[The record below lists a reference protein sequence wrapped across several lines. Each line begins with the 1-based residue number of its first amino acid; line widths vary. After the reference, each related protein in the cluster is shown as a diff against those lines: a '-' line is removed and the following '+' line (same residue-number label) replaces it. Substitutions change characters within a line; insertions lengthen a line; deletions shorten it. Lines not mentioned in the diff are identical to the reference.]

1 MDEQDSIEW
10 SHTQNIICH
19 SSNELK
25 MNQDSFLECSDDMI
39 RFNIVQK
46 IVEDDIV
53 WRMDELNIIEL
64 NGDVI
69 RSGHGIQYILL

>member
-1 MDEQDSIEW
+1 
-10 SHTQNIICH
+10 
-19 SSNELK
+19 

-53 WRMDELNIIEL
+53 
-64 NGDVI
+64 
-69 RSGHGIQYILL
+69 